1 MRRLILSAGHSNNP
15 SGDRGTFAL
24 GRHEGDLTIELR
36 DLIVERLKKLG
47 VTPIIDPNTNA
58 LRQSLAFFKQFF
70 NSRNVSVD
78 IHFNAFNG
86 IATGTEVFIPT
97 APTVFE
103 RNLATELSIGI
114 SRVTG
119 LRNRGVRTEKDSARG
134 RLAWLNTSQEE
145 ILLEICF
152 MDNRQDMTLYQN
164 NKLILAEKIA
174 EILFN
179 YIKL

>member
-1 MRRLILSAGHSNNP
+1 MRTLILSAGHSNNP

-36 DLIVERLKKLG
+36 DLIVDKLKKLG
-47 VTPIIDPNTNA
+47 VTPITDPNTNA

-70 NSRNVSVD
+70 NPRNISVD

-86 IATGTEVFIPT
+86 VATGTEVLIPASAT
-97 APTVFE
+97 IFE
-103 RNLATELSIGI
+103 RNLATELSIGM

-119 LRNRGVRTEKDSARG
+119 LRNRGVKTEKDSARG

-145 ILLEICF
+145 VLLEICF
-152 MDNRQDMTLYQN
+152 MDNKQDMTLYQN

-174 EILFN
+174 QILFN
-179 YIKL
+179 YTKL